1 MLRGVATISIYAE
14 DHAAA
19 SAWYTEV
26 LGIEPYYQ
34 VTGYHEWRV
43 GEHEDELGLIDAAW
57 APPNALGEPGGAV
70 VLWHVDDL
78 EAAHARLLALG
89 ATPREPITERGE
101 GFRTAVVVDPF
112 GNLLGVMQN
121 PHWLEVRARRGGT
134 AGPEA
139 VGGA

>member
-1 MLRGVATISIYAE
+1 MLQGVATISIYAE

-26 LGIEPYYQ
+26 LGIEPYYR
-34 VTGYHEWRV
+34 VPGYHEWRV
-43 GEHEDELGLIDAAW
+43 GDLEHELGLIDAAY
-57 APPNALGEPGGAV
+57 APPNALGTPGGAV

-112 GNLLGVMQN
+112 GNLLGIMRN
-121 PHWLEVRARRGGT
+121 PHYEEVVAGRRG
-134 AGPEA
+134 ERR
-139 VGGA
+139 

>member
-19 SAWYTEV
+19 SAWYTQV
-26 LGIEPYYQ
+26 LGLEPYYR
-34 VTGYHEWRV
+34 VPGYHEWRV
-43 GEHEDELGLIDAAW
+43 GDLEHELGLIDAAY

-78 EAAHARLLALG
+78 EAAHERLLALG
-89 ATPREPITERGE
+89 ATPREPVTERGE

-112 GNLLGVMQN
+112 GNLLGIMQN
-121 PHWLEVRARRGGT
+121 PHYVEVVGRRA
-134 AGPEA
+134 A
-139 VGGA
+139 GGAA